1 MKVIN
6 IIAFFI
12 MLATNFLANYLPIN
26 GKTTGAISE
35 QYPNLFTPAG
45 LTFSI
50 WGVIYLLL
58 LALMLLQFRD
68 SYHNKFKAIGWSFAI
83 SCIFNSL
90 WILAW
95 HYDKPGLSVIIMLC
109 LLLTLIFINH
119 KLLAQGPLL
128 IKASFGIYLG
138 WISVA
143 TIANISAYLVH
154 LNWSGWGIMPEI
166 WTVFMITTGM
176 VIVMLSMWRNKNPFM
191 ALSVIW
197 AFFGIIIRHQGM
209 YVSIVTIS
217 IVSII
222 LLTGLATIMFIKRIF

>member
-26 GKTTGAISE
+26 GKTTGAISG

-50 WGVIYLLL
+50 WGLIYLLL
-58 LALMLLQFRD
+58 LVLMLLQFRAF
-68 SYHNKFKAIGWSFAI
+68 HQNEIKAIGWSFAI

-90 WILAW
+90 WIMAW

-109 LLLTLIFINH
+109 LLFTLIFINH
-119 KLLAQGPLL
+119 KLLAQGSLFF
-128 IKASFGIYLG
+128 KASFGIYLG

-154 LNWSGWGIMPEI
+154 INWSGWGIMPEI
-166 WTVFMITTGM
+166 WTVIMIATGM
-176 VIVMLSMWRNKNPFM
+176 IIVMLSMWRLKNPFM

-197 AFFGIIIRHQGM
+197 AFFGIIIRHQGI
-209 YVSIVTIS
+209 YVSVVTIS
-217 IVSII
+217 IISII
-222 LLTGLATIMFIKRIF
+222 LLSGLATIMFVKKIF